1 MADVATTKL
10 LENEKVTVWEMVLEP
25 GESTGVHTHEH
36 SYIIQVL
43 EGSTLEA
50 TDADGNSAG
59 SLELN
64 EGETYWVPVENGE
77 VVLGD
82 LRAPATHNA
91 KNVGANRYREI
102 LVEVKE

>member
-1 MADVATTKL
+1 MADVATRKL
-10 LENEKVTVWEMVLEP
+10 LENEKVAVWEMVLEP

-43 EGSTLEA
+43 ESSTLEA
-50 TDADGNSAG
+50 TDAEGNSAG
-59 SLELN
+59 LLELN

-102 LVEVKE
+102 LVEVKQ

>member
-1 MADVATTKL
+1 MAEIATTKM
-10 LENEKVTVWEMVLEP
+10 LENDRATVWELVLEP

-50 TDADGNSAG
+50 TDAEG
-59 SLELN
+59 SLAGTLELK

-77 VVLGD
+77 VVLGE

-91 KNVGANRYREI
+91 KNVGQSRYREI
-102 LVEVKE
+102 LVEVK

>member
-1 MADVATTKL
+1 
-10 LENEKVTVWEMVLEP
+10 VLEP

-59 SLELN
+59 SLDLK
-64 EGETYWVPVENGE
+64 EGETYWVLVENGE
-77 VVLGD
+77 VILGE
-82 LRAPATHNA
+82 LRAPATHSA
-91 KNVGANRYREI
+91 KNIGEKRYREI
-102 LVEVKE
+102 LVEVKD

>member
-10 LENEKVTVWEMVLEP
+10 LENDKVTVWEMVLEP
-25 GESTGVHTHEH
+25 GESTGTHTHEY

-50 TDADGNSAG
+50 TDAEGNAAG
-59 SLELN
+59 ELELK

-77 VVLGD
+77 VVLGE

-91 KNVGANRYREI
+91 KNIGANRYREI
-102 LVEVKE
+102 LVEVK

>member
-1 MADVATTKL
+1 MADVATKKL
-10 LENEKVTVWEMVLEP
+10 LENDKVTVWEMVLEP
-25 GESTGVHTHEH
+25 GESTGIHTHEH

-50 TDADGNSAG
+50 TDADGVSAG
-59 SLELN
+59 ELALN
-64 EGETYWVPVENGE
+64 EGETYWVLVENGE

-82 LRAPATHNA
+82 LRASATHDA
-91 KNVGANRYREI
+91 KNIGSNRYREI

>member
-10 LENEKVTVWEMVLEP
+10 LENDKVTVWEMVLEP
-25 GESTGVHTHEH
+25 GESTGIHTHEH

-50 TDADGNSAG
+50 TDAEGSSAG
-59 SLELN
+59 ELELK

-77 VVLGD
+77 VVLGE

-91 KNVGANRYREI
+91 TNIGANRYREI
-102 LVEVKE
+102 LVEVK

>member
-59 SLELN
+59 SVELN
-64 EGETYWVPVENGE
+64 EGETYWVSVENGE

-82 LRAPATHNA
+82 LRASATHDA
-91 KNVGANRYREI
+91 TNVGTNRYREI

>member
-1 MADVATTKL
+1 MADVATKKL
-10 LENEKVTVWEMVLEP
+10 LENDKVTVWEMVLEP

-59 SLELN
+59 TLEAK

-77 VVLGD
+77 VVVGD
-82 LRAPATHNA
+82 LRASATHNA
-91 KNVGANRYREI
+91 TNIGANRYREI
-102 LVEVKE
+102 LVEVK

>member
-1 MADVATTKL
+1 MAEIATTKM
-10 LENEKVTVWEMVLEP
+10 LENDRATVWELVLEP

-50 TDADGNSAG
+50 TDAEGSPAG
-59 SLELN
+59 TIELK

-77 VVLGD
+77 VVLGE

-91 KNVGANRYREI
+91 KNVGQSRYREI
-102 LVEVKE
+102 LVEVK